1 MKNFKNTKIF
11 AIVIALMLLVSCAI
25 AIGAS
30 ADAEALSDASL
41 SIYKKNVSFQNSP
54 QLVFAVA
61 YENCNPAD
69 ITLDVWYGEK
79 SGAAQTVESYGNVNI
94 GGKTYP
100 AFAINPQNPK
110 DIDALVYVQAKVG
123 SVVSEVERYSILE
136 YAWSGITTAANKED
150 ADRYHS
156 ILTYSESIQKWLTD
170 SGKFDGTPV
179 MNYFYVKAEGVALDA
194 SGYDSGIF
202 TSPVTFTLGESALG
216 WTVETF
222 KDGVKTTETKAGGAT
237 ITVSASTRC
246 TKIEA
251 VKPQAVSGNPLDF
264 DKISIASKGNGG
276 ADTTFLV
283 GSSLSTAKSGTIAA
297 KDANGNDATVY
308 YFDSDAG
315 KSDSIRIQSHGN
327 DVDDKVD
334 KSANAFIFDTDMKID
349 YAEGTQYGNS
359 AIEIKLG
366 NSGTSSVYGYFFVFY
381 LDDATGKLKMLDS
394 GARGNGSWVVT
405 DVAPGEWFNMRV
417 EYYKIAA
424 DEMLTLV
431 FFNDKLTYVSNNVN
445 KANANGDDAWPVYS
459 DGYKASNGS
468 TYKGINA
475 GYISANSATDVSIYL
490 DNTLMRR
497 TALTP
502 PTVPESLYNSTY
514 TPAN

>member
-100 AFAINPQNPK
+100 AFAVNPQNPK

-123 SVVSEVERYSILE
+123 AVTSEVERYSILE
-136 YAWSGITTAANKED
+136 YSWSGITTASSDED
-150 ADRYHS
+150 AARYES
-156 ILTYSESIQKWLTD
+156 IITYSKSIQEWLTA

-246 TKIEA
+246 TKIEGI
-251 VKPQAVSGNPLDF
+251 KPQAVEGTPLDF
-264 DKISIASKGNGG
+264 EDLTAGSKGNCGK
-276 ADTTFLV
+276 DTTFVV
-283 GSSLSTAKSGTIAA
+283 GSSLKTTKSGTTTA
-297 KDANGNDATVY
+297 KDADGNDTKVY
-308 YFDSDAG
+308 YFDSD
-315 KSDSIRIQSHGN
+315 STTVDSLRIQSLGN
-327 DVDDKVD
+327 DADDKV
-334 KSANAFIFDTDMKID
+334 KSANAYVFDTDIKMD
-349 YAEGTQYGNS
+349 FAENVTSTVQLHLGCTNTTGSYAYTMTFRLDKTTNTF
-359 AIEIKLG
+359 KL
-366 NSGTSSVYGYFFVFY
+366 
-381 LDDATGKLKMLDS
+381 LDTGA
-394 GARGNGSWVVT
+394 GGNGAWVYT
-405 DVAPGEWFNMRV
+405 DVKSGEWFNLRL
-417 EYYKIAA
+417 EYYKISA
-424 DEMLTLV
+424 DEMLA
-431 FFNDKLTYVSNNVN
+431 LTFINGELMYASSNV
-445 KANANGDDAWPVYS
+445 KFANGNGDDAWPVYS
-459 DGYKASNGS
+459 DSFKASNG
-468 TYKGINA
+468 TVCKGVNA
-475 GYISANSATDVSIYL
+475 AFIATDTATDATIYL
-490 DNTLMRR
+490 DNTLLRR
-497 TALTP
+497 TTLTA
-502 PTVPESLYNSTY
+502 PEIPASLYNSTY